1 MKIRRS
7 LKIFIL
13 CAIMGMATLMVL
25 GFSALTA
32 NYFEKGLDGGIRITM
47 HDIGRYTDVQS
58 LGPET
63 VLGFQVAHKWEDVQP
78 EVRNVF
84 SQPAKH
90 LDFIKRIE
98 RDSWISEPKR
108 AFFLLRYDHHSGDV
122 IYISRIINDSEVAEL
137 SKQINKGELPHE
149 CQILGY
155 AAIGL
160 GVFAVCML
168 LVMQMVAKPIERLAK
183 WAKTLTP
190 CQLHY
195 PLPDF
200 HYNELN
206 RLATIVKNSLSS
218 VEDSLRRE
226 HKFLAHAS
234 HELRTP
240 IAVVRSNTELMAK
253 LLDKPNSHD
262 KQKEVLERILRA
274 GVTMTDLCETL
285 LWLNRGQETELPE
298 SEIALGD
305 LVKQIS
311 HELNYLIKDKAVTV
325 EIKVTSDKF
334 TLPVTLCRIVLSN
347 LIRNA
352 YQHTMSGKVT
362 IEQVGS
368 KVSIVNY
375 DESLG
380 ATQDQLGFGLG
391 LELTHRIIRH
401 YNWKFNIEEY
411 VQGRDVLIDFYK

>member
-1 MKIRRS
+1 MRIRRS
-7 LKIFIL
+7 LKIFII

-32 NYFEKGLDGGIRITM
+32 NYFEKGLDSGVRITM
-47 HDIGRYTDVQS
+47 HEIGRYTDIR
-58 LGPET
+58 LIGPET
-63 VLGFQVAHKWEDVQP
+63 VLGFQVAHQWEDVQP
-78 EVRNVF
+78 EVRKVL
-84 SQPAKH
+84 SRPTKH
-90 LDFIKRIE
+90 FEFIKKVE
-98 RDSWISEPKR
+98 RDGWISEPKR
-108 AFFLLRYDHHSGDV
+108 AYFLLRYDHSPDDV
-122 IYISRIINDSEVAEL
+122 VYISRVINESEVAEL
-137 SKQINKGELPHE
+137 SRQINKGKLPHAY
-149 CQILGY
+149 QILGY

-160 GVFAVCML
+160 GLFAVCMY
-168 LVMQMVAKPIERLAK
+168 LVMQMVAKPIERLAN

-190 CQLHY
+190 CQLQY

-206 RLATIVKNSLSS
+206 RLASIVKNSLSS
-218 VEDSLRRE
+218 VEASLCRE
-226 HKFLAHAS
+226 HQFLAHAS

-253 LLDKPNSHD
+253 LLDKPNSID

-274 GVTMTDLCETL
+274 GFTMTDLCETL
-285 LWLNRGQETELPE
+285 LWLNRGQESQLPE
-298 SEIALGD
+298 SEVVLGD

-311 HELNYLIKDKAVTV
+311 HELNYLIKNKSVTV

-352 YQHTMSGKVT
+352 YQHTMSGTVSIK
-362 IEQVGS
+362 QAGS
-368 KVSIVNY
+368 KISIVNCEQSVG
-375 DESLG
+375 D
-380 ATQDQLGFGLG
+380 TQEQLGFGLG

-401 YNWKFNIEEY
+401 YNWSFHTEEY
-411 VQGRDVLIDFYK
+411 EQGRDVRIDFC

>member
-7 LKIFIL
+7 LKIFII

-25 GFSALTA
+25 AFSALTA
-32 NYFEKGLDGGIRITM
+32 NYFEKGMDGGIRITM
-47 HDIGRYTDVQS
+47 LEIGRYTDVKLLQ
-58 LGPET
+58 PET
-63 VLGFQVAHKWEDVQP
+63 VQGFQVAHRWEDVQP
-78 EVRNVF
+78 EVRKVF
-84 SQPAKH
+84 SRPLEH
-90 LDFIKRIE
+90 LEFNKKIE
-98 RDSWISEPKR
+98 RDGWLSEPKR
-108 AFFLLRYDHHSGDV
+108 AFFLLRYDHSSGDV
-122 IYISRIINDSEVAEL
+122 IYISRIITDSEVAEI
-137 SKQINKGELPHE
+137 SQQINKGQLPHE

-155 AAIGL
+155 ATIGL
-160 GVFAVCML
+160 ALFAACMY
-168 LVMQMVAKPIERLAK
+168 LVMQMVAKPIERLAQ

-190 CQLHY
+190 CQLGH

-206 RLATIVKNSLSS
+206 RLASIVKNSLSS

-240 IAVVRSNTELMAK
+240 IAVVRSNTELMVK
-253 LLDKPNSHD
+253 LLDKPHSLD

-285 LWLNRGQETELPE
+285 LWLNRGQESELPE
-298 SEIALGD
+298 SEIALGE

-311 HELNYLIKDKAVTV
+311 HELNYLIKDKSVDV
-325 EIKVTSDKF
+325 DIKVTSDKF

-352 YQHTMSGKVT
+352 YQHTMSGTV
-362 IEQVGS
+362 IIRQVGS
-368 KVSIVNY
+368 KVSIVNC
-375 DESLG
+375 DQSAG
-380 ATQDQLGFGLG
+380 DTQDQLGFGLG

-401 YNWKFNIEEY
+401 YNWQFNIEEY
-411 VQGRDVLIDFYK
+411 VRGRDVFIDFS